1 MEQHVASTGLALA
14 LLVAAMGL
22 YLMTRRK
29 YMLPPGPKGLPI
41 IGNTFNMPT
50 NFEWLAYQKWSRD
63 FNSDLIYLNLLGT
76 PVVVLHSAKA
86 AYELFE
92 KRSAIYSDRMAGS
105 IIMRITYGIEVLPT
119 EDPYITTA
127 EAALQSLAA
136 AVDFIPALK
145 YLPDWFPGAGFK
157 KEAAAWR
164 NPTRA
169 MANVP
174 FSEVQE
180 ALSNGTAVPSI
191 LSALLE
197 KLDPNADNQ
206 RMEDRYRAAAT
217 TAYTGGSDTTV
228 SSLGTFILA
237 MMLYPTVQKR
247 AREEL
252 DRVIGSDRLP
262 SFEDELELP
271 YVSAVVKE
279 AFRWR
284 TVLPL
289 AVPHRLTVDDEYMGY
304 DLPAGTLVV
313 GNTWAILHDET
324 RYPQSDEFD
333 PCRYLTADGKLNPA
347 APDPITEAAF
357 GYGRRICPGRHLAV
371 ASVWLT
377 VASILATFDIEKP
390 TDEHGQPIE
399 PSGAYTSGT
408 ISYPLPFKCVFKVR
422 SADAESL
429 VRFAAQESVE

>member
-92 KRSAIYSDRMAGS
+92 KRSAIYSDRVRGVMMNELIGWDHNIAFMQYGERWRESRRAFHQHFHPGVIPKYYPRTVKGVRELLLRLLETPDDFMGHMRHMAGS

-136 AVDFIPALK
+136 A
-145 YLPDWFPGAGFK
+145 GFK

-164 NPTRA
+164 KPTRA

-174 FSEVQE
+174 FSKVQE

-279 AFRWR
+279 AFR
-284 TVLPL
+284 
-289 AVPHRLTVDDEYMGY
+289 
-304 DLPAGTLVV
+304 
-313 GNTWAILHDET
+313 
-324 RYPQSDEFD
+324 
-333 PCRYLTADGKLNPA
+333 
-347 APDPITEAAF
+347 
-357 GYGRRICPGRHLAV
+357 
-371 ASVWLT
+371 
-377 VASILATFDIEKP
+377 
-390 TDEHGQPIE
+390 
-399 PSGAYTSGT
+399 
-408 ISYPLPFKCVFKVR
+408 
-422 SADAESL
+422 
-429 VRFAAQESVE
+429 